1 MTGIRADANS
11 IIASGHVM
19 RCITIAGE
27 LAARGEKVTFFV
39 ADEES
44 KALFDAFA
52 GNLPGAEAVVLGTDW
67 RDMEGEVPRLIEELD
82 KRDIDTLLVD
92 SYQVTHA
99 YFEKLSGVRSLAYM
113 DDLGKEAYPVD
124 MIINYSGFYRELNY
138 EELYRGMNGRR
149 GREMSFLM
157 GLMYAPLRQ
166 QFRSD
171 EDPVSAGG
179 AMEHSSINI
188 LLTAGGGDTRGMLMP
203 TLRSAADSGLVG
215 TLPDGTV
222 ITWQVVVGSM
232 VANADEISSFADG
245 HEGITVHRN
254 VTDMAGLMKKCDL
267 AVTAAG
273 TMLTE
278 CAAMHLP
285 AVFYQ
290 VADNQKYNVEYWR
303 STGGMLFAGDVTG
316 EDEERKA
323 AVISAIADHVSKL
336 AKKREMLTQMSTS
349 LDGIT
354 DGRGAERIA
363 IALLEL

>member
-27 LAARGEKVTFFV
+27 LAAMGEKVTFFV

-44 KALFDAFA
+44 KALFDAFS
-52 GNLPGAEAVVLGTDW
+52 GELPAAEAVVLGTDW
-67 RDMEGEVPRLIEELD
+67 RDMEGEVPVLKEELA
-82 KRDIDTLLVD
+82 KRDIHTLLVD
-92 SYQVTHA
+92 SYQVTCA
-99 YFEKLSGVRSLAYM
+99 YFEKLSGVRGLAYM

-124 MIINYSGFYRELNY
+124 MIINYSGYYKKLGY

-149 GREMSFLM
+149 GREMRFLT

-166 QFRSD
+166 QFRGA
-171 EDPVSAGG
+171 EGPVSAGDL
-179 AMEHSSINI
+179 AEHRNISI

-203 TLRSAADSGLVG
+203 TLCAAADRGLMG
-215 TLPDGTV
+215 TLPDGTA

-232 VANADEISSFADG
+232 VANAEEIISFAG
-245 HEGITVHRN
+245 CHEGIAVHRN

-267 AVTAAG
+267 AIAAAG

-278 CAAMHLP
+278 CAALKLP
-285 AVFYQ
+285 TVFYQ

-316 EDEERKA
+316 GEEDRRRE
-323 AVISAIADHVSKL
+323 VIFAIADHVGEL
-336 AKKREMLTQMSTS
+336 VKKREMLIKMSTS
-349 LDGIT
+349 LKGIT

-363 IALLEL
+363 KALLEL